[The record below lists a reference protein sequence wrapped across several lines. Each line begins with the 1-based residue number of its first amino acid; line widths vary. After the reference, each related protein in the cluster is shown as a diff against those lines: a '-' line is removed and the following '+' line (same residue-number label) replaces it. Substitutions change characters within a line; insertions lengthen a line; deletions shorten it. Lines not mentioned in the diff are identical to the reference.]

1 MTAYR
6 MVVEKIIKSLREAL
20 EAEVD
25 GSNEYEV
32 RLRGRLSV
40 EQAPER
46 WLNLPWWGL
55 LLQVFFE
62 VLLTCFH
69 RCPLWLL
76 ADPAQG

>member
-1 MTAYR
+1 M
-6 MVVEKIIKSLREAL
+6 VEKIIKSLREAL

-32 RLRGRLSV
+32 RLRGRLDV
-40 EQAPER
+40 DQAPER
-46 WLNLPWWGL
+46 WLNSTLVGDHWGL
-55 LLQVFFE
+55 LLQVFE

-69 RCPLWLL
+69 HCPLWLL